1 MNLKL
6 LCSKIGNKMI
16 FNIKNVTTNVIR
28 KQVEIVYDIINQEEL
43 DTFLSKHK
51 VNIQSIVKDRK
62 LQMSLSSYKEIE
74 KELSSMHHGL
84 EEDIFSK
91 TDLYDFKAN
100 LEGAQKI
107 YNLFKAHL
115 IKKDAKLAK
124 EIEAQFA
131 NVNKLLEKH
140 NKSKNG
146 YEYVGYDKL
155 SKADIKELAEAVNK
169 LGEPLSKMGVILS

>member
-28 KQVEIVYDIINQEEL
+28 KQVEIVYDIINQEAL

-74 KELSSMHHGL
+74 KELSSMVNIESILYKATPGDIESAFSYQKNVCEARVRAYATNVLGL
-84 EEDIFSK
+84 KKFRYGLDDVSVSESSMYDYGCETEEPFIVTVDYK
-91 TDLYDFKAN
+91 Y
-100 LEGAQKI
+100 
-107 YNLFKAHL
+107 Y
-115 IKKDAKLAK
+115 IK
-124 EIEAQFA
+124 
-131 NVNKLLEKH
+131 
-140 NKSKNG
+140 
-146 YEYVGYDKL
+146 
-155 SKADIKELAEAVNK
+155 
-169 LGEPLSKMGVILS
+169 

>member
-74 KELSSMHHGL
+74 KELSSMVNIESILYKATPGDIESAFSYQKNVCEARVRKYATNVLGLKKFRYGL
-84 EEDIFSK
+84 EDVSVSESCM
-91 TDLYDFKAN
+91 YDYGCETEEPFIVTVDYK
-100 LEGAQKI
+100 
-107 YNLFKAHL
+107 YY
-115 IKKDAKLAK
+115 IK
-124 EIEAQFA
+124 
-131 NVNKLLEKH
+131 
-140 NKSKNG
+140 
-146 YEYVGYDKL
+146 
-155 SKADIKELAEAVNK
+155 
-169 LGEPLSKMGVILS
+169 